1 MKDDDIFFE
10 RTSAGIPVA
19 VETIPGCESSGYMVA
34 VGTGSRDED
43 GSIMGISHLLEHVVF
58 RETATRDSYRMA
70 KEIEGAGGELNA
82 FTAKEV
88 TAFYGVTIKETKA
101 VARDMVSDIVA
112 NPLINSKDVELEK
125 KIVLQEISMVRNNPE
140 SYIHDLFGRTI
151 WNGHELSQD
160 EAGEIDIVEG
170 LDDGDLRAY
179 YEERYKVPN
188 LAVFAAGNVDPEV
201 TLAWAEEKFD
211 PLSGGKAVSRKAPAR
226 PAAKYDLIERSDEHC
241 YVAMGFPAYHAGH
254 PDRAAVMLLSAI
266 LGSGTS
272 SRLFQGVREEKALVY
287 AVYNSID
294 QNCDAASM
302 ATFLSSTKENV
313 VEAVETAASIYGELR
328 DGGLEEGELQRSKN
342 LIKGATVRS
351 MESTERRLYSLT
363 RNTMLTGR
371 PDSFRDRLAA
381 IDSVTED
388 DVMRVAA
395 DLISPDRLNLT
406 VFGER
411 TRELEGFTPDRLR
424 L

>member
-1 MKDDDIFFE
+1 
-10 RTSAGIPVA
+10 
-19 VETIPGCESSGYMVA
+19 
-34 VGTGSRDED
+34 
-43 GSIMGISHLLEHVVF
+43 
-58 RETATRDSYRMA
+58 
-70 KEIEGAGGELNA
+70 
-82 FTAKEV
+82 
-88 TAFYGVTIKETKA
+88 
-101 VARDMVSDIVA
+101 
-112 NPLINSKDVELEK
+112 
-125 KIVLQEISMVRNNPE
+125 
-140 SYIHDLFGRTI
+140 
-151 WNGHELSQD
+151 
-160 EAGEIDIVEG
+160 
-170 LDDGDLRAY
+170 
-179 YEERYKVPN
+179 
-188 LAVFAAGNVDPEV
+188 
-201 TLAWAEEKFD
+201 
-211 PLSGGKAVSRKAPAR
+211 
-226 PAAKYDLIERSDEHC
+226 
-241 YVAMGFPAYHAGH
+241 
-254 PDRAAVMLLSAI
+254 
-266 LGSGTS
+266 
-272 SRLFQGVREEKALVY
+272 
-287 AVYNSID
+287 
-294 QNCDAASM
+294 M

-313 VEAVETAASIYGELR
+313 IEAVETAASIYGELR